1 MKHQKFTLTLKV
13 IEEIVSQYKK
23 GLKQF
28 IILNTVK
35 RAQEFYKIV
44 KMNLENEIDYPNVIL
59 YHSQYTYNDRVKK
72 ELEIRD
78 ESENGPFIL
87 IATQVIEI
95 SLDIS
100 CDIMYTEV
108 APPDA
113 IGQRGGRLNRK
124 GKTFKNGVDH
134 EMKIFLP
141 EKHLPYDEM
150 LLKST
155 LEKIRDGPVSIK
167 KSRNC
172 VMIFIKVA
180 I

>member
-1 MKHQKFTLTLKV
+1 VDFEGIEYMPFSFKFCNKELIKLPKFSDGATETSKV
-13 IEEIVSQYKK
+13 YIDRESIEEIVHQYKK

-72 ELEIRD
+72 ESEIRD
-78 ESENGPFIL
+78 ESKKGPFIL

-108 APPDA
+108 APPD
-113 IGQRGGRLNRK
+113 GHWSKRGTYQSKRL
-124 GKTFKNGVDH
+124 
-134 EMKIFLP
+134 
-141 EKHLPYDEM
+141 KHLKME
-150 LLKST
+150 L
-155 LEKIRDGPVSIK
+155 RIK
-167 KSRNC
+167 
-172 VMIFIKVA
+172 
-180 I
+180 